1 MSTSTEPATDA
12 GLAPRPSRA
21 LEIVTAAVLLAFCA
35 GYLALATQIELRREA
50 VAGQMD
56 ARTWPTV
63 LGVLGVLFAVALLVV
78 AITRPPSAREDLE
91 STTRSGWA
99 RAGLTLLLSAGFVAV
114 WGVSEIIAFG
124 YRIQLFPIAVAVFM
138 AALML
143 VYGQRRWLGLI
154 AHPIGVAAFI
164 YVLFGM
170 LLRIPL

>member
-1 MSTSTEPATDA
+1 MSDANAPVTDA
-12 GLAPRPSRA
+12 GTSPRPSRA
-21 LEIVTAAVLLAFCA
+21 LEITAAAALLAFC
-35 GYLALATQIELRREA
+35 GTYLGLALQLSLRREA

-78 AITRPPSAREDLE
+78 AITRSPSSRDDLE
-91 STTRSGWA
+91 RIAPGGWV
-99 RAGLTLLLSAGFVAV
+99 RAGLTLVLSAAFVGV
-114 WGVSEIIAFG
+114 WGVSDVVAFG

-138 AALML
+138 AALLL
-143 VYGQRRWLGLI
+143 VYGHRRWLGLI
-154 AHPIGVAAFI
+154 AYPVGVAAFV